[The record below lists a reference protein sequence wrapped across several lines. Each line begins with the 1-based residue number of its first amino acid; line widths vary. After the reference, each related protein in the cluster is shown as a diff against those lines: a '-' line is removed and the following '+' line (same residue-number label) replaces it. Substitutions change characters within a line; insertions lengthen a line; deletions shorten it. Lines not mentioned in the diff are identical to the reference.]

1 MLIKPFIPDIS
12 EDDDTQV
19 LRFNTSKGSLNNIRN
34 SLYVK
39 QVNGVQGHEIY
50 DIILVSDMIRH
61 FNSIFDYLN
70 SFGLNFSDLR
80 GIVIEIENGMN
91 VFGKIIHIFTGVY
104 RGNSD
109 LPLKEKLAN
118 ISLYPNISYSIGT
131 TDVLSFPASKVLFM
145 KHGSRTISDV
155 MYYHKYVSDL
165 GNAINAMP
173 TISTDVS
180 KMNEVI
186 DIIAKQGSCIDITEP
201 KYPDIQ
207 PYRVGKEYPRCL
219 EIKSVYKCNELLQSL
234 CNLTAYVIDGKSL
247 IKEEAENEIRNNRL
261 RRALMANDN
270 DSDPYNYQ
278 KIVDLRML
286 ARNIAVDYTKISI
299 CSMIEKTEIVF
310 DSTIKDP
317 IIKKITVPFNP
328 LPKTLV
334 GKLLSVIQNE
344 CVSLI
349 SAHIKNKVR
358 ILSVIP
364 NHFRIYIYDT
374 PYEIIVKVTD
384 FDNHL
389 SESVRMNKS
398 ETIHDYLIEG
408 MHYANDD
415 RIIIHRNTELLVDTN
430 NLEKNKS

>member
-50 DIILVSDMIRH
+50 DIILVSDMIKH
-61 FNSIFDYLN
+61 FNSVFDYLN

-80 GIVIEIENGMN
+80 RIVIEIENGMN

-131 TDVLSFPASKVLFM
+131 TDVLSSSVSKVLFM

-155 MYYHKYVSDL
+155 TYYPKYSTSV
-165 GNAINAMP
+165 IP
-173 TISTDVS
+173 TISTDMS
-180 KMNEVI
+180 KLNEVI
-186 DIIAKQGSCIDITEP
+186 NIVAKQGSCIDITDP

-247 IKEEAENEIRNNRL
+247 IKEEIENEIRNNKL
-261 RRALMANDN
+261 RRALMTSDG

-415 RIIIHRNTELLVDTN
+415 RIVIHRNTELLVDAN